1 VDYFSIR
8 LRIVVGTCGF
18 DRQEKYHY
26 FRLVLNHQTKTLPSI
41 NVLLKYITWFTE
53 ALYLPNKI
61 YRE

>member
-8 LRIVVGTCGF
+8 LRIVVGTGGF

-26 FRLVLNHQTKTLPSI
+26 FRLTLNQTKTVPSI

-53 ALYLPNKI
+53 VLYLPNKI
-61 YRE
+61 YHE